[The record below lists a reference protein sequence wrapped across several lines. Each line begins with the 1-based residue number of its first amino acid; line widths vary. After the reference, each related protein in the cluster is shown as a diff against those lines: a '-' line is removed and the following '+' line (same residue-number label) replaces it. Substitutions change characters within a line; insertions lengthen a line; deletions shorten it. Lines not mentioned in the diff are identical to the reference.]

1 MKFIVA
7 VTIVG
12 SEESLLLSVVKRFMI
27 VIKVV
32 IMTMIMLVMMMIWKL
47 LVLHARLRR
56 QVT

>member
-32 IMTMIMLVMMMIWKL
+32 IMTMIMLVMRMIWKL

>member
-1 MKFIVA
+1 MKLIVT
-7 VTIVG
+7 VTIDG
-12 SEESLLLSVVKRFMI
+12 SEEDLLLSILKRFTI

-32 IMTMIMLVMMMIWKL
+32 MIMLVMMMIWKL